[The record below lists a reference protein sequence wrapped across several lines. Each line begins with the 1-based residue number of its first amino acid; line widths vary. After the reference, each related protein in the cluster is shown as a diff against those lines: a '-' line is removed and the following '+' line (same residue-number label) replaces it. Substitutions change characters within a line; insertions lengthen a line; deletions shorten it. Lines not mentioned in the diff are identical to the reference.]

1 MIDIIVIGAGA
12 AGMMA
17 AITAA
22 RAGKKIL
29 VLEKKEDI
37 GKKILA
43 TGNGKCNFTNLDM
56 NIDKYNGDKKLAEI
70 GLFRFDE
77 NDAISFF
84 RELGIL
90 EYSNNGYIYPY
101 SKQATSIVQ
110 ALRMEMTRLKIDI
123 RTGVSVEKIIK
134 KSDRFIIKSGKSEY
148 EGQKIIIATGLKASP
163 KLGSDGSIFPALESL
178 GHSFTKITP
187 ALCGFYCEGLK
198 FNKISGVRTDARISA
213 VINDEVVATD
223 EGELQ
228 IVDYGV
234 SGIPVFQISRHIS
247 QALSNKKSAKI
258 KVDFFPRFSYEQ
270 LEDFLSDR
278 ISHTKDKRSINELL
292 NGVLNN
298 KLVLELIH
306 KSGISPDKKAFD
318 ITSEEIEAL
327 VNVIKNTVLIV
338 KKSRAFEFAQVCAGG
353 INSTQICPDTLE
365 SKITKGMYFAGEI
378 LNVDGK
384 CGGYN
389 LQWAWSSGFIA
400 GMESSK

>member
-134 KSDRFIIKSGKSEY
+134 KSDR
-148 EGQKIIIATGLKASP
+148 
-163 KLGSDGSIFPALESL
+163 L
-178 GHSFTKITP
+178 GHP
-187 ALCGFYCEGLK
+187 
-198 FNKISGVRTDARISA
+198 
-213 VINDEVVATD
+213 
-223 EGELQ
+223 
-228 IVDYGV
+228 
-234 SGIPVFQISRHIS
+234 
-247 QALSNKKSAKI
+247 
-258 KVDFFPRFSYEQ
+258 
-270 LEDFLSDR
+270 
-278 ISHTKDKRSINELL
+278 
-292 NGVLNN
+292 
-298 KLVLELIH
+298 LI
-306 KSGISPDKKAFD
+306 
-318 ITSEEIEAL
+318 
-327 VNVIKNTVLIV
+327 
-338 KKSRAFEFAQVCAGG
+338 C
-353 INSTQICPDTLE
+353 
-365 SKITKGMYFAGEI
+365 
-378 LNVDGK
+378 
-384 CGGYN
+384 
-389 LQWAWSSGFIA
+389 
-400 GMESSK
+400 